1 MESVD
6 KKMRLPTSET
16 RGNFTV
22 LLSTLF
28 LLEIFVDEQC
38 RAVCQGTGLIPT
50 PNKEEEKGP
59 DFSCSNMHLFKH
71 MFISERAL
79 MTPSKSPG

>member
-6 KKMRLPTSET
+6 KKMRLPTSKT

-28 LLEIFVDEQC
+28 LLEIFIDEQC
-38 RAVCQGTGLIPT
+38 RAVCQGTGSFPHPIRRRRKGLISAVQT
-50 PNKEEEKGP
+50 CTYL
-59 DFSCSNMHLFKH
+59 STCSQWEGTDDSFKV
-71 MFISERAL
+71 
-79 MTPSKSPG
+79 T